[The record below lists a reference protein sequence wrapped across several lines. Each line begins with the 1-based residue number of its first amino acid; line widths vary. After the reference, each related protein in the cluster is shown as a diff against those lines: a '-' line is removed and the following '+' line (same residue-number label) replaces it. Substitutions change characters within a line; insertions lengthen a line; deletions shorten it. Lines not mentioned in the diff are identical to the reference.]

1 MLEQEL
7 VHKCLQAQQVLGQA
21 HMLLLELQE
30 LLGSLLRGTLEQVL
44 EKLELALELDS
55 HLVLGILQEQVQA
68 SVLALEQELGQIHQ
82 LVELP
87 CFCQLP

>member
-7 VHKCLQAQQVLGQA
+7 VHTYLQAQQVLGQA

-30 LLGSLLRGTLEQVL
+30 LLGSLLRDMQEWVLGTLELVQ
-44 EKLELALELDS
+44 ELDS
-55 HLVLGILQEQVQA
+55 HLEQVHA
-68 SVLALEQELGQIHQ
+68 SVLALELGLEQIHR
-82 LVELP
+82 LVELL